1 MTARRTRA
9 NRVRQEIMMKINAV
23 SHRSA
28 GNLADPVVRPS
39 GLFEMTLEVSDLAA
53 SERFYH
59 HVIGLP
65 IVERWTDERPAV
77 WLGLGRE
84 GCLGL
89 WPPETGGAVAI
100 HGGRGGRHVHFAL
113 RVPMGTLDAVRTRL
127 ESLGYPVESRDFGA
141 GNRAIY
147 LDDPD
152 GNVVELTERAT
163 LWGGSLATEADG
175 SYPQKET

>member
-1 MTARRTRA
+1 
-9 NRVRQEIMMKINAV
+9 MKINV
-23 SHRSA
+23 DDSRSA
-28 GNLADPVVRPS
+28 SSPAVPVDQPA

-53 SERFYH
+53 SERFYRD
-59 HVIGLP
+59 VIGLP
-65 IVERWTDERPAV
+65 VVERWSDERPAV
-77 WLGLGRE
+77 WLALGRE
-84 GCLGL
+84 GFLGL

-113 RVPMGTLDAVRTRL
+113 RVPMGTLDTVAARL
-127 ESLGYPVESRDFGA
+127 ESLDFSVEPRDFGN

-163 LWGGSLATEADG
+163 LWDGSPATEDEG
-175 SYPQKET
+175 